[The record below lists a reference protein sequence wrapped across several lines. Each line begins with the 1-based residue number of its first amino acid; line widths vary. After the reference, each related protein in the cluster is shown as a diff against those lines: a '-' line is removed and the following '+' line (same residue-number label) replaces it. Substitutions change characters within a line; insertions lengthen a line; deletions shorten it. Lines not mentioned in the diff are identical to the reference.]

1 VKRLG
6 PSPLFQHLQPDV
18 YCVDT
23 SAWFN
28 IDRRPDAD
36 DVWVLA
42 TALIQAGR
50 IVACARVLAELRI
63 DPIYLTR
70 FKPYESALQ
79 IGDCAPDDI
88 SYLMRVGQ
96 ITHDFP
102 AMSKAT
108 SVRTPADPYVV
119 ALAQHYGYVVV
130 TDDKKIRS
138 ACRKLAIRCL
148 TLPEFVVT
156 AGATMTP

>member
-1 VKRLG
+1 MKRLG
-6 PSPLFQHLQPDV
+6 PPPLFQHLLPDV

-23 SAWFN
+23 SSWLN
-28 IDRRPDAD
+28 IDRRADSD
-36 DVWVLA
+36 DVWVMV
-42 TALIQAGR
+42 TALIQRGR
-50 IVACARVLAELRI
+50 IVACARVLGELRT

-70 FKPYESALQ
+70 FKPYELALQ

-88 SYLMRVGQ
+88 SYLMRVGK

-108 SVRTPADPYVV
+108 GVRTPADPYVV
-119 ALAQHYGYVVV
+119 ALAQHHGYVVV

-148 TLPEFVVT
+148 TLPEFVIA